1 MKKIICGAAIVF
13 AFSTVASPTLL
24 TLADYENNIELS
36 SEFNLGKNF
45 KLLYDKENKSAYQ
58 ITDEIGNTYEYVE
71 EVISKPDGT
80 DEITQKKFMVLAGNQ
95 KELLDEK
102 VISIMET
109 ATDIIIKELSNA
121 YSTDVVINKTDT
133 QINFES
139 TLEHQYSNVNPELN
153 TLAASEPTSG
163 GSYIAAIRWE
173 ESKNNNTAYAIFGT
187 KSKTTTKQQWQYRDF
202 KAAANSI
209 VKEEISIATAGLGGV
224 VDAVWAAVKGGD
236 LLSWELIKKVFGK
249 LGKAVPAVGTIITVY
264 TYISLCLDA
273 KEKYE
278 AIP

>member
-24 TLADYENNIELS
+24 TLAHYENNIELS

-139 TLEHQYSNVNPELN
+139 TLEHQYSNINPELN

-209 VKEEISIATAGLGGV
+209 VTEEKSIATAGLGGV

-264 TYISLCLDA
+264 TYINLCLDA
-273 KEKYE
+273 KEKYD

>member
-80 DEITQKKFMVLAGNQ
+80 DEITQKKFMVLAGDQ

-139 TLEHQYSNVNPELN
+139 TLEHQYSNINPELN

-209 VKEEISIATAGLGGV
+209 VTEEKSIATAGLGGV

-273 KEKYE
+273 KEKYD

>member
-1 MKKIICGAAIVF
+1 MKKIICGATIVF

-24 TLADYENNIELS
+24 TLAHYENNIELS

-139 TLEHQYSNVNPELN
+139 TLEHQYSNINPELN

-209 VKEEISIATAGLGGV
+209 VTEEKSIATAGL
-224 VDAVWAAVKGGD
+224 GGD

-273 KEKYE
+273 KEKYD